1 MSGRRAK
8 QRRRMVVMADA
19 GDVAAQQWCLA
30 RMTIGQIRRTSRRM
44 TFARERQA
52 T

>member
-8 QRRRMVVMADA
+8 QRRRMVLMAEA
-19 GDVAAQQWCLA
+19 GDVAAQRWVRG
-30 RMTIGQIRRTSRRM
+30 RMTRSEFDRASRRA